1 MQQKVNRRRLGPRP
15 PRSASTRE
23 PPDWLKA
30 MQVEYDRLAPAIYE
44 SDDRRAPAG
53 LVNAWIEALGK
64 RFAYWCELE
73 EKERSKSVA
82 RGDRI
87 PIIND
92 ERKGEPSVKIDKHSM
107 IQRRNLPSFLVIPW
121 QSQNATTLED
131 PGFAMWFN
139 MDASDSVLGKG
150 LETTLRRMRNR
161 AINRQNLPSSLIVPW
176 GSQKPLEV
184 DGKKIEGDLEENVR
198 QFNPGDTL
206 TLNHPGF
213 AMWFNMAASDR
224 VLQEDFN
231 SALGQARERWPFIAK
246 VRGRGSKNPEITKD
260 IFRKWHDEKIVQLFD
275 LDYYFLIER
284 ADAEDRRPTLNE
296 MSNWIYG
303 GKEVSNPK
311 LSYARAM
318 LREAM
323 SYLPAMYHISS
334 PRIWHVDTDAVH
346 GNGPHGGAIANPIT
360 PATDIVSTPAV
371 TGVHAIVTEALA
383 RAEPSRSK
391 GSQLGVANEPTPRK
405 SFPRS
410 ARGRPVDYK
419 EVDWPK

>member
-1 MQQKVNRRRLGPRP
+1 MQHKANRRRLGPRP

-23 PPDWLKA
+23 PPTWLKA
-30 MQVEYDRLAPAIYE
+30 MQDEYDRLAPAIYE

-53 LVNAWIEALGK
+53 LVNVWIEALGK

-82 RGDRI
+82 RSDRI

-121 QSQNATTLED
+121 QSQNATTLDD

-184 DGKKIEGDLEENVR
+184 DGKKIEGDQEEKVR
-198 QFNPGDTL
+198 QFNPGDIL

-213 AMWFNMAASDR
+213 AMWFNMGASDS

-275 LDYYFLIER
+275 LDYYFSIER
-284 ADAEDRRPTLNE
+284 ADSEDRRPTLE
-296 MSNWIYG
+296 EFSNWIYRRR
-303 GKEVSNPK
+303 EVSNPK

-334 PRIWHVDTDAVH
+334 PRIRHVDTDAAH
-346 GNGPHGGAIANPIT
+346 GDWPRGDEIANPIPPAADIVAT
-360 PATDIVSTPAV
+360 PAMI
-371 TGVHAIVTEALA
+371 GVDAIVAEALA
-383 RAEPSRSK
+383 REEAFAIER
-391 GSQLGVANEPTPRK
+391 SQLGVANEPPPRK
-405 SFPRS
+405 SFLRN

-419 EVDWPK
+419 DVDWPK